1 MNAKN
6 LLTVGIKLAKEAC
19 KIVKDSYMNKN
30 VKHFMKGKDD
40 PVTEVFLIL
49 IRLIIKYKLC

>member
-1 MNAKN
+1 MSKQLANPKS
-6 LLTVGIKLAKEAC
+6 LLTVGLKLAKEAC

-40 PVTEVFLIL
+40 PVTEVLFIL
-49 IRLIIKYKLC
+49 FK